1 MNVAYLASGLT
12 GLIPI
17 LAIGFVFYMRRRYS
31 APKFNGPALTGTAQI
46 LSLKT
51 TASSEG
57 NSGVPMQ
64 LCRLGVRV
72 EVPGRGP
79 YEVTVRHSFAPWA
92 MPAVGSTVAVEVD
105 STDPSKVR
113 LRVTGPMQR
122 SPQARSFGSS
132 QVLGDPANPVN
143 VRINLSQPPTVG
155 DQAAAYQQNQGGGAP
170 VLSAADLLA
179 SGQRVRGVLKSFGAT
194 GTTPRSLGRTPS
206 KPELI
211 DAPHYVLGVELQ
223 FPNLAP
229 IDGRAIQ
236 PVPLAQVPNL
246 AIGLPLPCVVDPADP
261 SHRFVVDW
269 GDTAH

>member
-143 VRINLSQPPTVG
+143 ADQSQPAANRRRPSCGIPAESGRWSSCPFGSRFARVG
-155 DQAAAYQQNQGGGAP
+155 SAGTRGTQVVRRHRDYTPQPWQDPQQTGIDRRPA
-170 VLSAADLLA
+170 LC
-179 SGQRVRGVLKSFGAT
+179 SGR
-194 GTTPRSLGRTPS
+194 RTS
-206 KPELI
+206 VPES
-211 DAPHYVLGVELQ
+211 G
-223 FPNLAP
+223 
-229 IDGRAIQ
+229 
-236 PVPLAQVPNL
+236 
-246 AIGLPLPCVVDPADP
+246 
-261 SHRFVVDW
+261 SH
-269 GDTAH
+269 